1 MNAPHQDITATI
13 GPMWAYAMS
22 NREVQ
27 MYSYERPA
35 YNFWQGFY
43 EVLVESGMSHEAA
56 LLELTHSAIRHFLDN
71 NDDAIHNLGRT
82 LAAKYI
88 GK

>member
-1 MNAPHQDITATI
+1 MNSHRDITGDI
-13 GPMWAYAMS
+13 GDLDSDRA
-22 NREVQ
+22 VT

-43 EVLVESGMSHEAA
+43 EVLVEGGMSHVTAMR
-56 LLELTHSAIRHFLDN
+56 ELTHSSIRHFLDN
-71 NDDAIHNLGRT
+71 NDDAIRDLGRT

-88 GK
+88 GKE